1 LAISCECWNSAQ
13 STLIYRA
20 GVAKRISAA
29 ASTMRVLPEPVGP
42 RTAGCNGAAGRVQSG
57 AKNLEHVHEG
67 LHALFLADDLC
78 PQRRV
83 KITRIAASYGWIQ
96 LMADGC
102 FHFINLSSRLA
113 PPNA

>member
-1 LAISCECWNSAQ
+1 MRVLELRAID
-13 STLIYRA
+13 LDYRA
-20 GVAKRISAA
+20 GVAKEDLGGRFHDARL
-29 ASTMRVLPEPVGP
+29 T
-42 RTAGCNGAAGRVQSG
+42 RTGRPQEQQVANGAAGRVQSS